1 MWPPIAEGDPDTPI
15 AATIAKGDADT
26 TIAPTIAKGRAD
38 MPIAPTRTEG
48 EADMPIAHTPA
59 TKGQADMLIAHT
71 PATGKFEDA
80 DAILLELVEVLDEVS
95 TESLMEMLPE
105 IETIN
110 ELLEICSQLI
120 DGEQVTTPE
129 PQVRQLTFSSAS
141 SSPILKSTDDDQA
154 KVEQEHDVLIRTLF
168 GSQPEATESQG

>member
-1 MWPPIAEGDPDTPI
+1 
-15 AATIAKGDADT
+15 
-26 TIAPTIAKGRAD
+26 